1 MPQKT
6 KTIYVKDGDLSLWKT
21 AEKLSGKSIS
31 GLIEDLLRRYVTEQT
46 FLKNEPVQKFL
57 VAPNKNEKG
66 ETIFDVTVK
75 KFMGQLVVD
84 GAKEEGWRR
93 YFYVALTQ
101 KGKYVIWE
109 QEEKSQDLGEI
120 REAQRFQVYRSL
132 EDAYMRVV
140 DPHGQIGRCSDE
152 TLRTE
157 GAVDPVWPDHLFT
170 LAKAG
175 LRRMGSRPIEDMD
188 IEEMDYEDMYR
199 DDRVD

>member
-66 ETIFDVTVK
+66 GKIFDVTIK

-84 GAKEEGWRR
+84 GAKEEGWSE
-93 YFYVALTQ
+93 YIYVALTQ

-109 QEEKSQDLGEI
+109 QDQKGQDPSGI
-120 REAQRFQVYRSL
+120 WEAQRFQVYGSL
-132 EDAYMRVV
+132 EEAYKRVW
-140 DPHGQIGRCSDE
+140 DPHGGIINCSDE
-152 TLRTE
+152 TIRAEVL
-157 GAVDPVWPDHLFT
+157 DPVWPEQLFT
-170 LAKAG
+170 LARAE
-175 LRRMGSRPIEDMD
+175 LRRMGSRPIEEMD
-188 IEEMDYEDMYR
+188 IEEMDDEDMYR
-199 DDRVD
+199 DDMAD